1 MKHYDSDKEGTF
13 IIWFIAALMA
23 TLFMLIAEA

>member
-1 MKHYDSDKEGTF
+1 MKHYDNDKEGTF
-13 IIWFIAALMA
+13 IVWFIAALMA

>member
-1 MKHYDSDKEGTF
+1 MKHCDDKAGTF
-13 IIWFIAALMA
+13 IVWFIAALMA